1 MKAENM
7 TKEQLIDELAA
18 MRQRVVEIEIN
29 HKRAEEGLRES
40 EERYRSILDNIEE
53 GYFEVDLAG
62 NFTFFNDSLCRELGY
77 SKEEMMGMNNRQ
89 YMDKETA
96 KKVYQA
102 FNRVYTTG
110 ESYKAYDWEL
120 TRKDGSKIIHE
131 SSISLMR
138 DAKGERIGFRGVTR
152 NITERKRAEEELRES
167 EEEARRLAEENRV
180 VAEIGRIISSTLKIE
195 EVYEH
200 FSEEARKLISLDR
213 ISITII
219 TPDQQSATIAYVS
232 GDKIED
238 RHQAEV
244 VPLAGSPT
252 EEIIRTR
259 SPLLIQTEDEE
270 EIRNCFPKL
279 VSTFRAGFRSL
290 ISVPLISKDKVIGAL
305 HLRSIKPN
313 AYTDRDVNA
322 AERVGNQIA
331 GAIANSQLFSD
342 RERVEKERMGLEEQ
356 LRQAQKM
363 EAIGTLA
370 GGIAHDFNNILAG
383 ILGYAELASLDI
395 PEGSEAK
402 INLQQSIKS
411 TYRARDLVQQ
421 ILAFSRQSKQERKP
435 LDIRPIIKEALK
447 LLRASLPSTI
457 EIRQNIEADWGAI
470 EADPTQIHQVLM
482 NLCTNAAHAMS
493 EDGGVLEV
501 SLTKFDMDA
510 GTSGVNS
517 EIEPGPY
524 LKLRVSDTGSGMP
537 PEILSR
543 IFDPYFTTKETG
555 KGTGLGLAVVH
566 GIVKSHRGA
575 ITVSSEPG
583 KGTTFDI
590 YFPRGDIIQAPS
602 ELERIEPLP
611 LGGRERVLFVDDEKA
626 IVDIGQ
632 KLLERLGYEV
642 VGRTSS
648 VEALELFRAKPESFD
663 LVITDMTMPNM
674 TGDKLA
680 RELMGIR
687 PDIPVILCTGFS
699 ERITEEKAKLLGI
712 REFVMKPLVMKDLAK
727 SMRRALDRQKKKKG

>member
-1 MKAENM
+1 
-7 TKEQLIDELAA
+7 
-18 MRQRVVEIEIN
+18 MRNAQ
-29 HKRAEEGLRES
+29 
-40 EERYRSILDNIEE
+40 
-53 GYFEVDLAG
+53 
-62 NFTFFNDSLCRELGY
+62 
-77 SKEEMMGMNNRQ
+77 
-89 YMDKETA
+89 
-96 KKVYQA
+96 
-102 FNRVYTTG
+102 
-110 ESYKAYDWEL
+110 
-120 TRKDGSKIIHE
+120 
-131 SSISLMR
+131 
-138 DAKGERIGFRGVTR
+138 GERIGFRGVTR
-152 NITERKRAEEELRES
+152 NTTEKRKAEEE
-167 EEEARRLAEENRV
+167 
-180 VAEIGRIISSTLKIE
+180 
-195 EVYEH
+195 
-200 FSEEARKLISLDR
+200 
-213 ISITII
+213 
-219 TPDQQSATIAYVS
+219 
-232 GDKIED
+232 
-238 RHQAEV
+238 
-244 VPLAGSPT
+244 
-252 EEIIRTR
+252 
-259 SPLLIQTEDEE
+259 
-270 EIRNCFPKL
+270 
-279 VSTFRAGFRSL
+279 RA
-290 ISVPLISKDKVIGAL
+290 AL
-305 HLRSIKPN
+305 
-313 AYTDRDVNA
+313 
-322 AERVGNQIA
+322 Q
-331 GAIANSQLFSD
+331 
-342 RERVEKERMGLEEQ
+342 EQ

-402 INLQQSIKS
+402 YNLQQSIKS
-411 TYRARDLVQQ
+411 TYRAKDLVQQ

-447 LLRASLPSTI
+447 MLRASLPSTI

-493 EDGGVLEV
+493 ENGGVLEV

-611 LGGRERVLFVDDEKA
+611 LGGRERILFVDDEKA
-626 IVDIGQ
+626 IVEIGQ

-642 VGRTSS
+642 VSRTSS

-663 LVITDMTMPNM
+663 LVVTDMTMPNM

-727 SMRRALDRQKKKKG
+727 SMRRALDGQKKKKG